1 MNSLDIIKFLLPIF
15 ALYAGYRW
23 GFEVG
28 HDRGNVE
35 GRKKIK
41 SFYESL
47 KK

>member
-1 MNSLDIIKFLLPIF
+1 MNSLDIIQYIVPFFCI
-15 ALYAGYRW
+15 YAGYRW

-28 HDRGNVE
+28 HVKGKTE
-35 GRKKIK
+35 GRKAVR